1 MSGEVLGSIFNQNG
15 YSTARMRAVWSDEN
29 RLKTVCQVET
39 AVAYAMAKNKKIP
52 LSAYEEIK
60 ERVIPQNYDMT
71 KLRLAAARAG
81 HFLAGFVS
89 YSQQLFHDGSGQY
102 LHYGAASE
110 DVEDTCYVLQLKQ
123 ADKIIMD
130 QLVKFGSVLYELTD
144 NYQKNISVAIAH
156 RTYSSP
162 STLGF
167 KLGIILNELDYLM
180 RRLDSLSDF
189 TFAGSLTGVDG
200 LSTMIG
206 DDYDQV
212 ETDFCDELDLQVP
225 EMYWHTQ
232 RERFTEYCHVLTMI
246 AQMIGKL
253 GKNLLTMSQTQVG
266 EFQENYAPGR
276 QGSTVIPT
284 VREPYMCEAIVNLST
299 IIRNEMPLLYDTM
312 QVSGEKDTAVW
323 RDIYVALPEMT
334 MYLSGQLNYATTILK
349 TGKFNTKR
357 MAENFI
363 LGDGT
368 MYSGA
373 LMMALAKKGLGRQ
386 DAHELLVRLRVKAD
400 SENQLLKDLFYS
412 DKTIAKYLNRQELDQ
427 IMSPEAGV
435 PHAVEKTQKILK
447 LYRQRHPLMKEG
459 VMNHGTNS

>member
-144 NYQKNISVAIAH
+144 NYQKTISVAIAH

-206 DDYDQV
+206 DGYDQV

-459 VMNHGTNS
+459 VMNHGTSS